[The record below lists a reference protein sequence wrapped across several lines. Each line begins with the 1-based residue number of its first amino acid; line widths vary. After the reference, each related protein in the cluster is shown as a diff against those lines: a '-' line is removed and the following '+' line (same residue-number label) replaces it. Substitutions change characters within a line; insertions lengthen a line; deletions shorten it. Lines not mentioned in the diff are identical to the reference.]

1 MRVIASIKLAFAMF
15 TAIPVKNAD
24 WSEQSMRYMLCAFPL
39 VGAVMIPLLAGWFWL
54 CGVLGVGKLLFA
66 AGVTLLPVAVTGGIH
81 LDGFADTADALASH
95 ASVEKKRA
103 ILKDPHAGAFAVIG
117 VGSYLL
123 CYFALAS
130 ELATAMCAALLV
142 GLTHVLSRVA
152 SGLCALLFAGSGAGG
167 SLETFRESA
176 SKKRAVAALAA
187 EGALTAAIMI
197 YLDPWPASAACA
209 AVLLCA
215 LLLRRTA
222 KREFGG
228 MSGDLSGWFLQT
240 AELAMLAAIIFTQAA
255 QRVVNGGQI

>member
-15 TAIPVKNAD
+15 SAIPVKNAD

-54 CGVLGVGKLLFA
+54 CGALGFGTLLFA

-81 LDGFADTADALASH
+81 LDGFADTVDALASH
-95 ASVEKKRA
+95 ASAEKKRE

-117 VGSYLL
+117 IGSYLL

-130 ELATAMCAALLV
+130 ELATTLRATLLV
-142 GLTHVLSRVA
+142 GLTHVLSRVI
-152 SGLCALLFAGSGAGG
+152 SGLCALLLAGSGAGG

-187 EGALTAAIMI
+187 GGVLTAAFMV
-197 YLDPWPASAACA
+197 YLDPWPAATACA
-209 AVLLCA
+209 AAFICA
-215 LLLRRTA
+215 ELLRRTA
-222 KREFGG
+222 KKEFGG
-228 MSGDLSGWFLQT
+228 MSGDLSGWFLQS
-240 AELAMLAAIIFTQAA
+240 AELAMLAAIVFTQAA
-255 QRVVNGGQI
+255 LCVVTGG